1 MEYKRIL
8 LKLSGEALGSQHS
21 ILDKSILTNLL
32 KQLRTLKDEFKVEVA
47 IVVGGGNIFRG
58 QISEHLGMGEDT
70 APADYMGMMATT
82 INALGISTFLNNN
95 GVDCIMQNSL
105 SFEKISNG
113 IDKDEAEKA
122 FQQGKIVVFGGGTG
136 KPYLSTDTAA
146 ALRAID
152 INADGILMAK
162 NGVDGVY
169 DDDPNINPE
178 AKLIPSLTFQDV
190 IDQNLKVVDHEAMKM
205 LKGKEIDLILFNMN
219 TPNNIINLY
228 KDKNTNKTIIKE
240 NLICK

>member
-8 LKLSGEALGSQHS
+8 LKLSGEALGSQNS
-21 ILDKSILTNLL
+21 ILDKAILTNLL
-32 KQLRTLKDEFKVEVA
+32 KQLKTLRDEHKVQVA

-58 QISEHLGMGEDT
+58 QISSDLGMGNDT
-70 APADYMGMMATT
+70 APADYMGMMATS

-95 GVDCIMQNSL
+95 GVDAVMQNSL
-105 SFEKISNG
+105 AFEKISEG
-113 IDKDEAEKA
+113 INTQEAIEA
-122 FQQGKIVVFGGGTG
+122 LEANKIVVFGGGTG
-136 KPYLSTDTAA
+136 RPYLSTDTAA
-146 ALRAID
+146 AMRAID

-169 DDDPNINPE
+169 TEDPNINPDAE
-178 AKLIPSLTFQDV
+178 LISELTFQDV
-190 IDQNLKVVDHEAMKM
+190 IDQDLKVVDHEAMEM

-228 KDKNTNKTIIKE
+228 KDTNTNKTIIKE
-240 NLICK
+240 N

>member
-8 LKLSGEALGSQHS
+8 LKLSGEALGSSHS

-32 KQLRTLKDEFKVEVA
+32 KQLKILRDELKVQVA

-58 QISEHLGMGEDT
+58 QISEDLGMGEDT
-70 APADYMGMMATT
+70 APADYMGMMATS
-82 INALGISTFLNNN
+82 INALGIETFLNNN
-95 GVDCIMQNSL
+95 GVEAVMQNSL
-105 SFEKISNG
+105 AFENISEG
-113 IDKDEAEKA
+113 INPQEAIQALNEN
-122 FQQGKIVVFGGGTG
+122 KIVIFGGGTG

-152 INADGILMAK
+152 IEADGILMAK

-169 DDDPNINPE
+169 TDDPNKNPE
-178 AKLIPSLTFQDV
+178 ATLISKLTFQDV
-190 IDQNLKVVDHEAMKM
+190 IDKQLKVVDLEAMEM
-205 LKGKEIDLILFNMN
+205 LKGKNIDLILFNMN

-228 KDKNTNKTIIKE
+228 KDKETNKTIIKE
-240 NLICK
+240 VL

>member
-8 LKLSGEALGSQHS
+8 LKLSGEALGSQSS

-32 KQLRTLKDEFKVEVA
+32 KQLKTLRDEYKVQVA

-58 QISEHLGMGEDT
+58 QISETLGMGEDT

-82 INALGISTFLNNN
+82 INALGIETFLNNN
-95 GVDCIMQNSL
+95 GVEAVMQNSL
-105 SFEKISNG
+105 AFEKISLG
-113 IDKDEAEKA
+113 INSEEAIKSLEE
-122 FQQGKIVVFGGGTG
+122 GKVVIFGGGTG

-169 DDDPNINPE
+169 TDDPNVNPD
-178 AKLIPSLTFQDV
+178 AILIPNMTFQDV
-190 IDQNLKVVDHEAMKM
+190 IDQNLKVVDHEAMEL
-205 LKGKEIDLILFNMN
+205 LKGKNIDLILFNVN

-228 KDKNTNKTIIKE
+228 KDQNTNKTIIKE
-240 NLICK
+240 K

>member
-8 LKLSGEALGSQHS
+8 LKLSGEALGSAQS
-21 ILDKSILTNLL
+21 ILDKTILNNLL
-32 KQLRTLKDEFKVEVA
+32 KQIKTLRDEHDVQIA

-58 QISEHLGMGEDT
+58 QISEDLGMGEDT

-82 INALGISTFLNNN
+82 INALGIATFLNNN
-95 GVDCIMQNSL
+95 GVDAVMQNSL
-105 SFEKISNG
+105 AFEKISDG
-113 IDKDEAEKA
+113 IKPEEAIKALEEK
-122 FQQGKIVVFGGGTG
+122 KVVIFGGGTG
-136 KPYLSTDTAA
+136 RPYLSTDTAA

-169 DDDPNINPE
+169 TDDPNKNPD
-178 AKLIPSLTFQDV
+178 ATLITSMTFQDV
-190 IDQNLKVVDHEAMKM
+190 IDQDLKVVDHEAMQM
-205 LKGKEIDLILFNMN
+205 LIGKKIDLILFNMN

-228 KDKNTNKTIIKE
+228 TDKNTNKTIIKE
-240 NLICK
+240 N

>member
-8 LKLSGEALGSQHS
+8 LKLSGEALGSAHS
-21 ILDKSILTNLL
+21 ILDKAILTNLL
-32 KQLRTLKDEFKVEVA
+32 KQLKTLRDDFNVEVA

-58 QISEHLGMGEDT
+58 QISEDLGMGEDT
-70 APADYMGMMATT
+70 APADYMGMMATS
-82 INALGISTFLNNN
+82 INALGIATFLNNN
-95 GVDCIMQNSL
+95 GVEAVMQNSL
-105 SFEKISNG
+105 SFEKISDG
-113 IDKDEAEKA
+113 INTEEAIQALQDK
-122 FQQGKIVVFGGGTG
+122 KIVVFGGGTG
-136 KPYLSTDTAA
+136 RPYLSTDTAA

-169 DDDPNINPE
+169 TEDPNVNPD
-178 AKLIPSLTFQDV
+178 ATLIPNLSFQDV
-190 IDQNLKVVDHEAMKM
+190 IDQNLKVVDHEAMEM
-205 LKGKEIDLILFNMN
+205 LKGKNIDLILFNMN

-240 NLICK
+240 N

>member
-8 LKLSGEALGSQHS
+8 LKLSGEALGSQSS

-32 KQLRTLKDEFKVEVA
+32 KQLKTLRDEYKVQVA

-58 QISEHLGMGEDT
+58 QISETLGMGEDT

-82 INALGISTFLNNN
+82 INALGIETFLNNN
-95 GVDCIMQNSL
+95 GVEAVMQNSL
-105 SFEKISNG
+105 AFEKISLG
-113 IDKDEAEKA
+113 INSEEAVKSLEE
-122 FQQGKIVVFGGGTG
+122 GKVVIFGGGTG

-169 DDDPNINPE
+169 TDDPNVNPD
-178 AKLIPSLTFQDV
+178 ATLIPNMTFQDV
-190 IDQNLKVVDHEAMKM
+190 IDQNLKVVDHEAMEL
-205 LKGKEIDLILFNMN
+205 LKGKNIDLILFNVN

-228 KDKNTNKTIIKE
+228 KDQNTNKTIIKE
-240 NLICK
+240 K

>member
-8 LKLSGEALGSQHS
+8 LKLSGEALGSQSS

-32 KQLRTLKDEFKVEVA
+32 KQLKTLRDEYKVQVA

-58 QISEHLGMGEDT
+58 QISETLGMGEDT

-82 INALGISTFLNNN
+82 INALGIETFLNNN
-95 GVDCIMQNSL
+95 GVEAVMQNSL
-105 SFEKISNG
+105 AFEKISLG
-113 IDKDEAEKA
+113 INSEEAIKSLEE
-122 FQQGKIVVFGGGTG
+122 GKVVIFGGGTG

-169 DDDPNINPE
+169 TDDPNVNPD
-178 AKLIPSLTFQDV
+178 ATLIPNMTFQDV
-190 IDQNLKVVDHEAMKM
+190 IDQNLKVVDHEAMEL
-205 LKGKEIDLILFNMN
+205 LKGKNIDLILFNVN

-228 KDKNTNKTIIKE
+228 KDQNTNKTIIKE
-240 NLICK
+240 K

>member
-8 LKLSGEALGSQHS
+8 LKLSGEALGSQKS
-21 ILDKSILTNLL
+21 ILDKAILMNLL
-32 KQLRTLKDEFKVEVA
+32 KQLKRLTDDLKVEVA

-58 QISEHLGMGEDT
+58 NISDDLGMGEDT
-70 APADYMGMMATT
+70 AKADYMGMMATS
-82 INALGISTFLNNN
+82 INALGIATFLNNN
-95 GVDCIMQNSL
+95 GVGAVMQNSL
-105 SFEKISNG
+105 AFEKISNG
-113 IDKDEAEKA
+113 IDCEAADKA
-122 FQQGKIVVFGGGTG
+122 LKAGNIVVFGGGTG

-169 DDDPNINPE
+169 TEDPNVNPE
-178 AKLIPSLTFQDV
+178 AKLISELSFQDV
-190 IDQNLKVVDHEAMKM
+190 VDQNLKVVDHEAMKM
-205 LKGKEIDLILFNMN
+205 LKGKGIDLILFNMN

-228 KDKNTNKTIIKE
+228 EDHNTNKTIIKE
-240 NLICK
+240 K

>member
-8 LKLSGEALGSQHS
+8 LKLSGEALGSSHS

-32 KQLRTLKDEFKVEVA
+32 KQLKTLTDELNVEVA

-58 QISEHLGMGEDT
+58 QISDDLGMGEDT
-70 APADYMGMMATT
+70 ALADYMGMMATS
-82 INALGISTFLNNN
+82 INALGIATFLNNN
-95 GVDCIMQNSL
+95 GVEAIMQNSL
-105 SFEKISNG
+105 KFEKISEG
-113 IDKDEAEKA
+113 INTDEADKA
-122 FQQGKIVVFGGGTG
+122 LKAGKVVVFGGGTG
-136 KPYLSTDTAA
+136 RPYLSTDTAA

-169 DDDPNINPE
+169 TDDPNVNPDAE
-178 AKLIPSLTFQDV
+178 LIPALSFQNV
-190 IDQNLKVVDHEAMKM
+190 IDQNLKVVDHEAMEM

-240 NLICK
+240 N

>member
-8 LKLSGEALGSQHS
+8 LKLSGEALGSSNS

-32 KQLRTLKDEFKVEVA
+32 KQLKTLRDEYKVQIG

-58 QISEHLGMGEDT
+58 EISKDLGMGEDT
-70 APADYMGMMATT
+70 APADYMGMMATS
-82 INALGISTFLNNN
+82 INALGMTTFLNNN
-95 GVDCIMQNSL
+95 GVDAIMQNSL
-105 SFEKISNG
+105 LFEKISLG
-113 IDKDEAEKA
+113 IDPKEAIEA
-122 FQQGKIVVFGGGTG
+122 LEDNKIVVFGGGTG

-152 INADGILMAK
+152 IKADVILMAK

-169 DDDPNINPE
+169 TDDPNINHD
-178 AKLIPSLTFQDV
+178 ATLIPELSFQDI
-190 IDQNLKVVDHEAMKM
+190 IDQDLKVVDHEAME
-205 LKGKEIDLILFNMN
+205 LLQGKNIDLLVFNMN

-228 KDKNTNKTIIKE
+228 KDGNANKTIIKE
-240 NLICK
+240 N

>member
-8 LKLSGEALGSQHS
+8 LKLSGEALGSQSS

-32 KQLRTLKDEFKVEVA
+32 KQIKTIRDDHKVQLA

-58 QISEHLGMGEDT
+58 QISENLGMGEDT
-70 APADYMGMMATT
+70 APADYMGMMATS
-82 INALGISTFLNNN
+82 INALGITTFLNNN
-95 GVDCIMQNSL
+95 GVETVMQNSL
-105 SFEKISNG
+105 AFEKISMG
-113 IDKDEAEKA
+113 IDAQEAKKSLEE
-122 FQQGKIVVFGGGTG
+122 GKVVIFGGGTG

-152 INADGILMAK
+152 IEADGILMAK

-169 DDDPNINPE
+169 TEDPNINHD
-178 AKLIPSLTFQDV
+178 ATLIPELTFQDV
-190 IDQNLKVVDHEAMKM
+190 IDQDLKVVDHEAME
-205 LKGKEIDLILFNMN
+205 LLIGKNIDLILFNMN

-228 KDKNTNKTIIKE
+228 KDNNTNKTVIKE
-240 NLICK
+240 K

>member
-8 LKLSGEALGSQHS
+8 LKLSGEALGSTES

-32 KQLRTLKDEFKVEVA
+32 KQLKTLRDDYKVQVA

-58 QISEHLGMGEDT
+58 QISKDLGMGNDT

-95 GVDCIMQNSL
+95 GVEAVMQNSL
-105 SFEKISNG
+105 SFEKISDG
-113 IDKDEAEKA
+113 INKSKAINDLEK
-122 FQQGKIVVFGGGTG
+122 GKIVIFGGGTG

-146 ALRAID
+146 SLRAID
-152 INADGILMAK
+152 IKADGIFMAK

-169 DDDPNINPE
+169 TDDPNINPD
-178 AKLIPSLTFQDV
+178 AVLIPTLSFQDI
-190 IDQNLKVVDHEAMKM
+190 IDKGLKVVDHEAMEM
-205 LKGKEIDLILFNMN
+205 LKGKNIDLILFNMN

-228 KDKNTNKTIIKE
+228 KNKQTNKTIIKE
-240 NLICK
+240 K

>member
-1 MEYKRIL
+1 MQYKRVL
-8 LKLSGEALGSQHS
+8 LKLSGEALGSSYS

-32 KQLRTLKDEFKVEVA
+32 KQIKTLRDEHDVQVA

-58 QISEHLGMGEDT
+58 QISDDLGMGEDT
-70 APADYMGMMATT
+70 APADYMGMTATT

-95 GVDCIMQNSL
+95 GVEAIMQNSL
-105 SFEKISNG
+105 KFEKISDG
-113 IDKDEAEKA
+113 INPEEAIKALEEK
-122 FQQGKIVVFGGGTG
+122 KIVIFGGGTG

-169 DDDPNINPE
+169 TDDPNVNPD
-178 AKLIPSLTFQDV
+178 ATLITSMTFQDV
-190 IDQNLKVVDHEAMKM
+190 IDQDLKVVDHEAMKM
-205 LKGKEIDLILFNMN
+205 LQGKNIDLILFNMN

-228 KDKNTNKTIIKE
+228 TDKNTNKTIIKE
-240 NLICK
+240 N

>member
-1 MEYKRIL
+1 MQYKRIL
-8 LKLSGEALGSQHS
+8 LKLSGEALRTQSS

-32 KQLRTLKDEFKVEVA
+32 KQLKTLRDEYDVQVA

-58 QISEHLGMGEDT
+58 EISEDLGMGEDT

-82 INALGISTFLNNN
+82 INAMGIEAFLNNN
-95 GVDCIMQNSL
+95 GVKAIMQNSL
-105 SFEKISNG
+105 AFEKISTG
-113 IDKDEAEKA
+113 INADEAVRALEE
-122 FQQGKIVVFGGGTG
+122 GNVVIFGGGTG

-169 DDDPNINPE
+169 TEDPNVNPDAE
-178 AKLIPSLTFQDV
+178 LIPQLTFQDV
-190 IDQNLKVVDHEAMKM
+190 IDQNLKVVDHEAMEM
-205 LKGKEIDLILFNMN
+205 LIGKNIDLILFNMN

-240 NLICK
+240 N

>member
-8 LKLSGEALGSQHS
+8 LKLSGEALGSHKS
-21 ILDKSILTNLL
+21 ILDKSILMNLL
-32 KQLRTLKDEFKVEVA
+32 KQLKKLTDDLKVEVA

-58 QISEHLGMGEDT
+58 NISDDLGMGEDT
-70 APADYMGMMATT
+70 ANADYMGMMATT
-82 INALGISTFLNNN
+82 INALGIATFLNNN
-95 GVDCIMQNSL
+95 GVGAVMQNSL
-105 SFEKISNG
+105 SFEKISKG
-113 IDKDEAEKA
+113 IDAEAADRALKA
-122 FQQGKIVVFGGGTG
+122 GNIVVFGGGTG

-169 DDDPNINPE
+169 TEDPNVNPE
-178 AKLIPSLTFQDV
+178 AKLIPELSFQDV
-190 IDQNLKVVDHEAMKM
+190 IDQDLKVVDHEAMQM

-228 KDKNTNKTIIKE
+228 EDHTTNKTIIKE
-240 NLICK
+240 K

>member
-8 LKLSGEALGSQHS
+8 LKLSGEALGSAHS

-32 KQLRTLKDEFKVEVA
+32 KQIKTLRDEHDVQIA

-58 QISEHLGMGEDT
+58 QISEDLGMGEDT
-70 APADYMGMMATT
+70 APADYMGMMATS
-82 INALGISTFLNNN
+82 INALGLSTFLNNN
-95 GVDCIMQNSL
+95 GVEAVMQNSL
-105 SFEKISNG
+105 SFEKISDG
-113 IDKDEAEKA
+113 INPEEAIKELENK
-122 FQQGKIVVFGGGTG
+122 KIVIFGGGTG

-169 DDDPNINPE
+169 TDDPNQNPE
-178 AKLIPSLTFQDV
+178 ATLITSMTFQDV
-190 IDQNLKVVDHEAMKM
+190 IDNDLKVVDHEAMQL
-205 LKGKEIDLILFNMN
+205 LKGKKIDLILFNMN

-228 KDKNTNKTIIKE
+228 TDKNTNKTIIKE
-240 NLICK
+240 N